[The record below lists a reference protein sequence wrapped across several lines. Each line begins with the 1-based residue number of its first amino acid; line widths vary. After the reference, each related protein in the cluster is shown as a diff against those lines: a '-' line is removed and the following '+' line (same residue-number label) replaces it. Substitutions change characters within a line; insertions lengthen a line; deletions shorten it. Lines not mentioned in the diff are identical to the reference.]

1 MENMMR
7 NEALRIALID
17 YENCCNLRNI
27 SLADYTDLI
36 LFAGPLQQTVVL
48 PADTWPDN
56 IRVSIRQ
63 IDNISKNNVDF
74 HLVMELGRMTCCSA
88 GNNTWHIIS
97 NDKGY
102 DGIIHTLQKRGF
114 RCERIAPEHA
124 ESHLS
129 VSHLIVP
136 EGDVIIRWAN
146 RMQQAS
152 GSDVRNLPVSVEGF
166 NNYLKSHMRG
176 EWHKERAVSIRSELV
191 RRGVIKIQ
199 ADKIAWLTRR

>member
-1 MENMMR
+1 MSLPADKTHPPDNKFANQATSR
-7 NEALRIALID
+7 RDNGAPVRFIQVSTGTHIAALL
-17 YENCCNLRNI
+17 N
-27 SLADYTDLI
+27 TDLI

-102 DGIIHTLQKRGF
+102 VDLPLYFQT
-114 RCERIAPEHA
+114 
-124 ESHLS
+124 S
-129 VSHLIVP
+129 VI
-136 EGDVIIRWAN
+136 
-146 RMQQAS
+146 
-152 GSDVRNLPVSVEGF
+152 
-166 NNYLKSHMRG
+166 
-176 EWHKERAVSIRSELV
+176 
-191 RRGVIKIQ
+191 
-199 ADKIAWLTRR
+199 T

>member
-1 MENMMR
+1 M
-7 NEALRIALID
+7 
-17 YENCCNLRNI
+17 
-27 SLADYTDLI
+27 I
-36 LFAGPLQQTVVL
+36 LVVWRFRGPVY
-48 PADTWPDN
+48 
-56 IRVSIRQ
+56 
-63 IDNISKNNVDF
+63 
-74 HLVMELGRMTCCSA
+74 
-88 GNNTWHIIS
+88 
-97 NDKGY
+97 Y

-124 ESHLS
+124 ESHLP

-199 ADKIAWLTRR
+199 ADKIVWLTRR

>member
-1 MENMMR
+1 H
-7 NEALRIALID
+7 
-17 YENCCNLRNI
+17 
-27 SLADYTDLI
+27 
-36 LFAGPLQQTVVL
+36 L
-48 PADTWPDN
+48 P
-56 IRVSIRQ
+56 
-63 IDNISKNNVDF
+63 
-74 HLVMELGRMTCCSA
+74 
-88 GNNTWHIIS
+88 
-97 NDKGY
+97 
-102 DGIIHTLQKRGF
+102 
-114 RCERIAPEHA
+114 
-124 ESHLS
+124 

-199 ADKIAWLTRR
+199 ADKIVWLTRR

>member
-1 MENMMR
+1 
-7 NEALRIALID
+7 
-17 YENCCNLRNI
+17 
-27 SLADYTDLI
+27 
-36 LFAGPLQQTVVL
+36 
-48 PADTWPDN
+48 
-56 IRVSIRQ
+56 
-63 IDNISKNNVDF
+63 
-74 HLVMELGRMTCCSA
+74 MELGRMTCCSA

-152 GSDVRNLPVSVEGF
+152 GSDVRNLPVSVGGF
-166 NNYLKSHMRG
+166 NN
-176 EWHKERAVSIRSELV
+176 
-191 RRGVIKIQ
+191 
-199 ADKIAWLTRR
+199 

>member
-1 MENMMR
+1 MKNMMR

-102 DGIIHTLQKRGF
+102 DGRHCCKVSDEAAFCLIQRPYISKTL
-114 RCERIAPEHA
+114 
-124 ESHLS
+124 
-129 VSHLIVP
+129 
-136 EGDVIIRWAN
+136 
-146 RMQQAS
+146 
-152 GSDVRNLPVSVEGF
+152 
-166 NNYLKSHMRG
+166 
-176 EWHKERAVSIRSELV
+176 
-191 RRGVIKIQ
+191 
-199 ADKIAWLTRR
+199 LTRR